1 MVKNYE
7 YIKNDRYGILF
18 VFFIIIICFVLFFK
32 ICFVILE
39 MVSELDFKL
48 RCLEILFD
56 IIFKEKIC
64 IKKVWWYVVVVL
76 MFLILGMGIGYFV
89 GYVLYR
95 DLVDDRFY

>member
-1 MVKNYE
+1 MC
-7 YIKNDRYGILF
+7 RYGILF
-18 VFFIIIICFVLFFK
+18 VFFIIIIICFVLFFK
-32 ICFVILE
+32 IYFVILE

>member
-1 MVKNYE
+1 
-7 YIKNDRYGILF
+7 
-18 VFFIIIICFVLFFK
+18 
-32 ICFVILE
+32 

-48 RCLEILFD
+48 RCLEMLFD

>member
-1 MVKNYE
+1 MC
-7 YIKNDRYGILF
+7 RYGILF

-32 ICFVILE
+32 IFFVILE

>member
-1 MVKNYE
+1 
-7 YIKNDRYGILF
+7 
-18 VFFIIIICFVLFFK
+18 
-32 ICFVILE
+32 